1 MPASLPMPNLT
12 LSRRR
17 LASLL
22 TGALLLTAS
31 LASSV
36 SAQDPVPTDSPAA
49 AAKQV
54 ELGEQW
60 FRAACF
66 ECHATG
72 GLYNA
77 DFRLKWNGRSA
88 FDLVESIRSTM
99 PESAPGSLTQ
109 GTYVAVVAYL
119 IRTNGMPVGTSA
131 LPSDSAG
138 LATIKLT
145 FAPVATTPRR

>member
-1 MPASLPMPNLT
+1 MPIPTPP
-12 LSRRR
+12 RPR
-17 LASLL
+17 LAPLL
-22 TGALLLTAS
+22 ATALLLTAA
-31 LASSV
+31 LATTLR
-36 SAQDPVPTDSPAA
+36 AQDPAPPDPVPA
-49 AAKQV
+49 AAKQI

-72 GLYNA
+72 GLSNA

-119 IRTNGMPVGTSA
+119 IRTNGMPVGTNA
-131 LPSDSAG
+131 LPADSAG

-145 FAPVATTPRR
+145 FAPAASTPRR